1 MSECAGRPYARH
13 VAVPEHPNL
22 PRRGL
27 LGLMFLGIAVSGMLG
42 GLIGYGLVA
51 VSCADTPTRAERLLE
66 TVPGFHAHTASCAVP
81 ELFAALAGTILT
93 AVGAGVIAILILR
106 AQSEWRGH
114 APRRR

>member
-1 MSECAGRPYARH
+1 VK
-13 VAVPEHPNL
+13 VAEHPNL

-27 LGLMFLGIAVSGMLG
+27 LGLMFAGISVSGMLG

-51 VSCADTPTRAERLLE
+51 VSCADTPTRAERMLE
-66 TVPGFHAHTASCAVP
+66 AVPGFHAHVASCAVP
-81 ELFAALAGTILT
+81 ELLAALAGTLIT
-93 AVGAGVIAILILR
+93 GIGAAVVAILMLR